1 MVFVPYEKLSKKK
14 QKEIDAQKRRTWG
27 EICPITRK
35 TKNLTVY
42 NRQNEK
48 KIARRDINDSY

>member
-14 QKEIDAQKRRTWG
+14 QKEIDAQKRGTWG

-35 TKNLTVY
+35 PKTSQY
-42 NRQNEK
+42 I
-48 KIARRDINDSY
+48 IARMKRKSRGGI